1 MTLNKLPIVGL
12 SHIAHMYGK
21 TPEET
26 ILYYARIS
34 NPKNQSKDNPK
45 LLNYLIENEH
55 WSPFEMISMC
65 LDIETTRDIA
75 RQILRHRSFS
85 FQEFSQRYSEVDLNW
100 NRREARLQDK
110 ENRQSSHELDA
121 DLHEHRTLSQ
131 EWEWKQ
137 FDVIEVSERAYRWAL
152 EKGIAKEQARAIL
165 PEGLISTRLYMHG
178 TIRSWIHY
186 TNLRTKPETQ
196 KEHRAVALE
205 CQRILFEVC
214 PSLNREY

>member
-1 MTLNKLPIVGL
+1 MTLNKLPTVGL
-12 SHIAHMYGK
+12 SHVAHMYGK

-26 ILYYARIS
+26 ILYYARVS

-45 LLNYLIENEH
+45 LLNYLIDNEH
-55 WSPFEMISMC
+55 WSPFEMVSMC

-110 ENRQSSHELDA
+110 ENRQNSHELDK

-137 FDVIEVSERAYRWAL
+137 FDVIEASERGYRWAL

-214 PSLNREY
+214 PSLNKEY